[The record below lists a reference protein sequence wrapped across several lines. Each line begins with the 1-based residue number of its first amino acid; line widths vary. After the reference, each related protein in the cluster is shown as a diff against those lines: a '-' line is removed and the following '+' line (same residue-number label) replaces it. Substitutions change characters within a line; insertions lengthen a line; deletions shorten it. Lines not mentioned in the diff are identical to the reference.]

1 MLDSSVMRR
10 TGSFSLGRRGRS
22 RKRAHRW
29 TPSVHV
35 AGSAEGVASR
45 LRPDRE
51 TVWLVAH
58 GNRLQQL
65 AGGRVDDVDD
75 PVVAAREPQLFAVD
89 AEVAYVGAPG
99 VRNRPRRD
107 DAPRGKVDHR
117 HAALADAG
125 LAADPREAPIR
136 HVELRRIATRI
147 EAVRADPRLDEADDL
162 EPVAVDQVHTA
173 GFQVRDV
180 EDRAVG
186 TDTNILRDAAVGQGQ
201 VPQHLAVAP
210 VDLHEAADVLAR
222 HDEVPAVDGEVAV
235 VDAAALRRR
244 HRALQRHRLR
254 ITEVEALHRL

>member
-1 MLDSSVMRR
+1 M
-10 TGSFSLGRRGRS
+10 
-22 RKRAHRW
+22 
-29 TPSVHV
+29 
-35 AGSAEGVASR
+35 AERVASR

-51 TVWLVAH
+51 TVRLVAD

-65 AGGRVDDVDD
+65 AAGRVDDVDD

-89 AEVAYVGAPG
+89 AEIAHVGAPG
-99 VRNRPRRD
+99 GRDRPRRD
-107 DAPRGKVDHR
+107 DAARGKVDHR

-125 LAADPREAPIR
+125 LAADPREASIR
-136 HVELRRIATRI
+136 HVELRRVATRI

-162 EPVAVDQVHTA
+162 EPVAVDQVHAA

-244 HRALQRHRLR
+244 HRALQRHRSEEHTSELQSHSDLVCRLLLEKKKKENTIKAKLR
-254 ITEVEALHRL
+254 YTLTRGHTV